1 MGQKNNSNFLRLNL
15 KNEWNSSYHEKN
27 IEDSSLYLF
36 LNVSLKNY
44 LIRFFNIYGIILF
57 YSKTSISNHCLKVL
71 ISFFITKK
79 TIKKILLLN
88 KKLYLKTT
96 IKSKLSTINSKKFIK
111 KKKNKKKNYTR
122 RLFLIKKKKLNY
134 FFKKLIIKKELLL
147 NHFSQQ
153 ILNTFKIYFCN
164 KMNFILIFQKF
175 NKGYSLRLNNKE
187 LKNFKVIL
195 IKLRN
200 FLKFNFF

>member
-122 RLFLIKKKKLNY
+122 RLFLIKKK
-134 FFKKLIIKKELLL
+134 
-147 NHFSQQ
+147 S
-153 ILNTFKIYFCN
+153 
-164 KMNFILIFQKF
+164 
-175 NKGYSLRLNNKE
+175 
-187 LKNFKVIL
+187 
-195 IKLRN
+195 
-200 FLKFNFF
+200 